1 MVENTNGLPDES
13 KRGHEEICEE
23 IREVLDGTKDVRA
36 LRRKG
41 ALSPKLEKLVA
52 LGSVIASQRE
62 RDVVASCVI
71 ECLEAGA
78 TREEAMEV
86 LRQAILMA
94 EIPAET
100 YTRVVREAID
110 SFENQC

>member
-1 MVENTNGLPDES
+1 
-13 KRGHEEICEE
+13 
-23 IREVLDGTKDVRA
+23 
-36 LRRKG
+36 
-41 ALSPKLEKLVA
+41 
-52 LGSVIASQRE
+52 
-62 RDVVASCVI
+62 VI